1 MVDPFRVVTAVKR
14 IDHCAVVQV
23 KIKGV
28 IRVAGVMGVAA
39 YRLSHADDLA
49 HILDHRLACG
59 DVAGREHTF
68 AVHVRR
74 LHMDQTGD
82 RQVAQSGYFKGTR

>member
-1 MVDPFRVVTAVKR
+1 
-14 IDHCAVVQV
+14 
-23 KIKGV
+23 
-28 IRVAGVMGVAA
+28 
-39 YRLSHADDLA
+39 
-49 HILDHRLACG
+49 
-59 DVAGREHTF
+59 VAGREHTF